1 MNDKTEGVSLTLTT
15 VELLK
20 LRKDKLEKKKLYI
33 SELVSSIL
41 EDPFANVSYII
52 ICTFKAFPFEM
63 SLLFIICSLQVNK
76 LNDLNVLCQ
85 ENDNDICITVRKLA
99 IVSQL
104 EVFKDIIP
112 RQQIE
117 IVFI

>member
-1 MNDKTEGVSLTLTT
+1 MDESQIEMSCQSINDKTEGVSSLTLTT

-52 ICTFKAFPFEM
+52 IYTFKTFPFEM
-63 SLLFIICSLQVNK
+63 SLLFIICSL
-76 LNDLNVLCQ
+76 
-85 ENDNDICITVRKLA
+85 
-99 IVSQL
+99 
-104 EVFKDIIP
+104 
-112 RQQIE
+112 
-117 IVFI
+117 